1 MSEESKKNKILIL
14 DDDKFLLNMYS
25 GKFVEAG
32 AEVETAELGEELLN
46 KLRAG
51 LTPDLVI
58 LDIIVPSLSGLEVLE
73 FIRKENL
80 IPKAK
85 IIMLTNESNPE
96 EIEKAK
102 NLNINGYIVKA
113 VATPSEVVEQ
123 AFKVLESK
131 E

>member
-32 AEVETAELGEELLN
+32 SLVETAETGEEVLT

-51 LTPDLVI
+51 ATPDLVI
-58 LDIIVPSLSGLEVLE
+58 LDIIVPGISGLEVLE
-73 FIRKENL
+73 IIRKENL
-80 IPKAK
+80 IPQTK
-85 IIMLTNESNPE
+85 IMMLTNESSPE

-102 NLNINGYIVKA
+102 SLNVAGYIVKA

-123 AFKVLESK
+123 SLKILEK
-131 E
+131 